1 MITYTCRRCN
11 QSTRQMGFETGHC
24 ADALRS
30 GIACWCMEVR
40 SHVVEE
46 SGCLH
51 CQGQKP
57 ASAPSC
63 SQRSFPYIQDYNHPP
78 AEPPYQGALHSCPS
92 NLLAQHT
99 IFEAP
104 HHQQYQSQGMFTSI
118 SQPDEYV
125 LDQPVGYSLPGLS
138 QYEQPAHW
146 HGSSDRT
153 HHTSLYRHARRH
165 ENMPISRSDR
175 QLQTAAEHVRHSKL
189 PNSTYSLHQ
198 EQLTA
203 AEEADIQRALAQS
216 RHERELQ
223 EVKVA
228 YQGQDRRISALERQM
243 ELDRERAQQDREEE
257 RYRAEWE
264 QYSAEKVAW
273 EASQKEAT
281 SAEDHAQDRRGL
293 PSSHKLQFIVGK
305 GGKEKEVWVGDVRKV
320 NRKLVEYRRKL
331 KPWEYE
337 LLQRH

>member
-1 MITYTCRRCN
+1 
-11 QSTRQMGFETGHC
+11 
-24 ADALRS
+24 
-30 GIACWCMEVR
+30 
-40 SHVVEE
+40 
-46 SGCLH
+46 
-51 CQGQKP
+51 
-57 ASAPSC
+57 
-63 SQRSFPYIQDYNHPP
+63 
-78 AEPPYQGALHSCPS
+78 
-92 NLLAQHT
+92 
-99 IFEAP
+99 
-104 HHQQYQSQGMFTSI
+104 MFTSI

-138 QYEQPAHW
+138 QYERPAHW
-146 HGSSDRT
+146 LGPSDRT
-153 HHTSLYRHARRH
+153 SHTSLYRRSRRH
-165 ENMPISRSDR
+165 ENMPMSRSDH
-175 QLQTAAEHVRHSKL
+175 QFQTAAGHLRHSAL
-189 PNSTYSLHQ
+189 PNFAYSRHQ
-198 EQLTA
+198 EKLTA
-203 AEEADIQRALAQS
+203 AEQADIQRALDQS

-243 ELDRERAQQDREEE
+243 QLDRERAQQDREEE

-264 QYSAEKVAW
+264 QYSAEKAAW

-281 SAEDHAQDRRGL
+281 PAEDPAQDRRSL

-320 NRKLVEYRRKL
+320 NGKLVEYRRKL